1 MSELTTMHRDCLHF
15 GACAR
20 TGIAGNK
27 TCSVCPAYETDYNEK
42 RAIEAIKKF
51 QKIIKEVSS

>member
-1 MSELTTMHRDCLHF
+1 MSEVTTMHRDCLHF
-15 GACAR
+15 GACDR

-51 QKIIKEVSS
+51 QKLLRR